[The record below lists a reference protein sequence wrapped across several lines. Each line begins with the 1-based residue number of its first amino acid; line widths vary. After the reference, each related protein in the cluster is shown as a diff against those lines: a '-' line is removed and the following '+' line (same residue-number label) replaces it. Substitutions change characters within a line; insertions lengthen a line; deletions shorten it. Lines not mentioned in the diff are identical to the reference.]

1 VRAVVRGRVQG
12 VGFRASA
19 AHEARRLGVGGWVR
33 NLPDGSVELE
43 ARGTPA
49 AVDALVTWLG
59 QGPRG
64 ARVTAV
70 EAHEVSTAEIA
81 ETEDEIQDR
90 LGGNDRDGFEIR

>member
-43 ARGTPA
+43 AHGAPA
-49 AVDALVTWLG
+49 AVDALVGWLA

-64 ARVTAV
+64 ARVTGV
-70 EAHEVSTAEIA
+70 DTHEVPVT
-81 ETEDEIQDR
+81 DEIEDR
-90 LGGNDRDGFEIR
+90 EDGNRFEIR

>member
-1 VRAVVRGRVQG
+1 MQG

-33 NLPDGSVELE
+33 NRPDGGVELE

-49 AVDALVTWLG
+49 AVDALCAWLA

-64 ARVTAV
+64 ARVTGVDAY
-70 EAHEVSTAEIA
+70 EAPATNEIK
-81 ETEDEIQDR
+81 DRQD
-90 LGGNDRDGFEIR
+90 GNDGDEFEIR